1 MTGPARPAPPPPAV
15 KAAARRLRQVRSRL
29 ESWDE
34 ARRRT
39 CWPVAQP
46 FRGPAAPS
54 VAAVVV
60 NYDTAQLTAQLVFTL
75 MRVLEPGVLSGIVVV
90 DGSPEP
96 DATGVLQGLHD
107 AGIVTLLRNTSRP
120 YHGPGLNRGLSHLA
134 RRHADGHPVDLVW
147 VLDSDVLVLRPEA
160 LRTTV
165 AAMAAAGAVLAGQVR
180 SPYPLRWPAAHV
192 TPGTADPSS
201 IWQPHWVPEQAPSGG
216 ADGPHPRFWPYVHV
230 SSLLL
235 DPAVVWQPALP
246 PFQEDGE
253 PGIAMQVALHAQ
265 GHRVVDVPLFRDE
278 HLLHLGRG
286 TSFAVRDARR
296 RRNRYYRWSRNETS
310 HHFEGNVSGASR
322 YEAFWKTFVEQAPVA
337 DPQVVV
343 EACLR
348 APRLAFA

>member
-1 MTGPARPAPPPPAV
+1 M
-15 KAAARRLRQVRSRL
+15 
-29 ESWDE
+29 
-34 ARRRT
+34 
-39 CWPVAQP
+39 
-46 FRGPAAPS
+46 
-54 VAAVVV
+54 
-60 NYDTAQLTAQLVFTL
+60 
-75 MRVLEPGVLSGIVVV
+75 V

-134 RRHADGHPVDLVW
+134 QRHTDGHPVDLVW

-160 LRTTV
+160 LGV
-165 AAMAAAGAVLAGQVR
+165 AAAAMTATGAVLAGQVR
-180 SPYPLRWPAAHV
+180 SPFPLRWPAGHV
-192 TPGTADPSS
+192 TPSTADPSV
-201 IWQPHWVPEQAPSGG
+201 IWQPHWLPEPAPAGS

-235 DPAVVWQPALP
+235 DPAVVWQSSLP

-253 PGIAMQVALHAQ
+253 PGIAMQVALHAE

-296 RRNRYYRWSRNETS
+296 WRNRYYRWSRYETS
-310 HHFEGNVSGASR
+310 HHFEGNPSGAAR
-322 YEAFWKTFVEQAPVA
+322 YGAFWEAFVEQAPVA
-337 DPQVVV
+337 YPQVVV

-348 APRLAFA
+348 TPRLSFA